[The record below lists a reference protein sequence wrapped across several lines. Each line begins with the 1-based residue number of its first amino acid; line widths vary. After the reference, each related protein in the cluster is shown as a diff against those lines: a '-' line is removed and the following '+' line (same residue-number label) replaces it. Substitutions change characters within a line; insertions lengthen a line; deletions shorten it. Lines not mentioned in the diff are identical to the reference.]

1 MWKREA
7 EKRLVER
14 EVKSI
19 LKFGSGS
26 LIMWGC
32 MLWDRSGQTC
42 KINGRID
49 KELYV
54 QILED
59 KLLGTLEEYD
69 LEIDNVIF

>member
-19 LKFGSGS
+19 PKFGSGS

-32 MLWDRSGQTC
+32 MLWDRPRQIC
-42 KINGRID
+42 KINSRID

-59 KLLGTLEEYD
+59 KLLETLEEYD
-69 LEIDNVIF
+69 LEVDNVIF